1 MREEAGRTMGER
13 KETRKYKE
21 AQKRVSRKETKKV
34 RVRRDEESNHLLA
47 VTVMVL
53 LWRSVLARWEALG
66 DPRRG
71 SGSGRL
77 PKTLGYCFSAAVMIR
92 AETTRFSRH
101 LPTSLHL
108 HEEPGLALT

>member
-1 MREEAGRTMGER
+1 MRKEAGRTMRER

-53 LWRSVLARWEALG
+53 LW
-66 DPRRG
+66 
-71 SGSGRL
+71 
-77 PKTLGYCFSAAVMIR
+77 
-92 AETTRFSRH
+92 
-101 LPTSLHL
+101 
-108 HEEPGLALT
+108 